1 MSTFFEKWGYPQNF
15 KKLRKQTVSKNGIQT
30 VYESEVYQEFLESR
44 GENKTQLM
52 ARNPTK
58 KEISDWEWR
67 QENYVEV
74 KKILSFLRQ
83 NMQRAT
89 SRGKLSQK
97 MELTLDYVYHIGSSQ
112 DFFCALTG
120 DELEFTR
127 GGTYWLGKW
136 CNPNSCTIDRIDSS
150 KGYVQGNI
158 QLITWRA
165 NCLKQHLNN
174 DEFIDFCKDVAY
186 YNK

>member
-1 MSTFFEKWGYPQNF
+1 MTFFEQYGYPTDM
-15 KKLRKQTVSKNGIQT
+15 KKQAKPSKTGIQT
-30 VYESEVYQEFLESR
+30 VFESEVYQEFKDLR
-44 GENKTQLM
+44 GENQTQLM
-52 ARNPTK
+52 RKDPTK
-58 KEISDWEWR
+58 KEIEDWNWR
-67 QENYVEV
+67 QENYLEV
-74 KKILSFLRQ
+74 KKILSFLRA
-83 NMQRAT
+83 NMQRAIN
-89 SRGKLSQK
+89 RDQKSQ
-97 MELTLDYVYHIGSSQ
+97 TIDVSLDYVYQVGASQ

-127 GGTYWLGKW
+127 GGQYWLGKW

-150 KGYVQGNI
+150 KGYVEDNI

-165 NCLKQHLNN
+165 NCLKQHLDN

>member
-1 MSTFFEKWGYPQNF
+1 MNTFFEKWGYPVDMKSLKPKRFNA
-15 KKLRKQTVSKNGIQT
+15 TGIQT
-30 VYESEVYQEFLESR
+30 IYESEVYREFLDLR
-44 GENKTQLM
+44 GENRTQLM
-52 ARNPTK
+52 RRDPTK
-58 KEISDWEWR
+58 KEIADWDWR
-67 QENYVEV
+67 EDNFQEV
-74 KKILSFLRQ
+74 KTILSFLSKNLR
-83 NMQRAT
+83 RAAN
-89 SRGKLSQK
+89 RGADSQQI
-97 MELTLDYVYHIGSSQ
+97 EVTLDYVYEVGASQ

-150 KGYVQGNI
+150 KGYVEGNI

-174 DEFIDFCKDVAY
+174 DEFIVFCKDVAH